1 MQPHRVVA
9 LVTGTQASFELGCAA
24 AVFRAD
30 RYRFGVCTERPGPV
44 PTTEGFS
51 MVVRAGLRALDRA
64 DTIVVPGWLPVEREP
79 SDVVL
84 RALRRTHRRG
94 ARLVSI
100 CSGAIALAA
109 TGLLDGR
116 RATTHWRYADEL
128 QRRFPAV
135 LVDPDVLYI
144 DHGDIATSAGSG
156 TGIDLCLQLVRADHG
171 AAYAAQIARRMV
183 MPPHREGGQVQYRV
197 EPTQQTESLGTLL
210 DWVTEH
216 LAEPLTL
223 DDLAARINVSPRTLA
238 RRFADQLGVAPGQW
252 LLAQRIARTRV
263 LLEDTDLPV
272 ETIALRVGL
281 SSATN
286 LRRRFHA
293 ALRTT
298 PSAYRRAFRAK
309 VVAGDPPPAAALG
322 AGSPGTP

>member
-9 LVTGTQASFELGCAA
+9 LVTGPQASFELGCAA

-30 RYRFGVCTERPGPV
+30 RYRFSVCTERPGAIR
-44 PTTEGFS
+44 TTEGFT
-51 MVVRAGLRALDRA
+51 MLVRSGLRALDRA
-64 DTIVVPGWLPVEREP
+64 DTIVVPGWLPIGSEP
-79 SDVVL
+79 SPAVV
-84 RALRRTHRRG
+84 RALVRAHRRG

-100 CSGAIALAA
+100 CSGAAALAA

-128 QRRFPAV
+128 QRRYPAV

-156 TGIDLCLQLVRADHG
+156 TGIDLCLQLVRNDHG
-171 AAYAAQIARRMV
+171 AAYAAQVARGMV
-183 MPPHREGGQVQYRV
+183 MPPHREGGQVQYKI
-197 EPTQQTESLGTLL
+197 EEAQPTESLGTLL
-210 DWVTEH
+210 DWATRH
-216 LAEPLTL
+216 LAEPITL

-238 RRFADQLGVAPGQW
+238 RRFAEQLGQAPGQW
-252 LLAQRIARTRV
+252 LLAQRIAKCRA
-263 LLEDTDLPV
+263 LLEETDLPV
-272 ETIALRVGL
+272 ETIAVRVGL

-298 PSAYRRAFRAK
+298 PSAYRRAFRAQK
-309 VVAGDPPPAAALG
+309 
-322 AGSPGTP
+322 SSESSRSM